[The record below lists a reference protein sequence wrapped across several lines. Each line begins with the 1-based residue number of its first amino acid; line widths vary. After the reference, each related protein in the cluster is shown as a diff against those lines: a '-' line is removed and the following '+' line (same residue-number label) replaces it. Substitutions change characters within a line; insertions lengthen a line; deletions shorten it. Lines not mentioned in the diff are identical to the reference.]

1 MSDFPGDISALVFRG
16 SVKGN
21 IGEFSLD
28 SQMLKVL
35 MQLDGKK
42 NIATVTKACGLSL
55 VEVKAVLTRLKMLD
69 LIEQI
74 ENAIPTLSDDFFD
87 YLSSQYSIALGP
99 IAEVLIDDEIQELG
113 GKQNRIPK
121 HRAAELVN
129 NLARQ
134 IPRNE
139 KRVAFQ
145 QAMVQRI
152 REG

>member
-1 MSDFPGDISALVFRG
+1 MADFTGDFSTMVFSG

-42 NIATVTKACGLSL
+42 NMAAVASTCGLKL
-55 VEVKAVLTRLKMLD
+55 GEAKEVMFRLKQLD
-69 LIEQI
+69 LIEQAQSAVPVLDAAFI
-74 ENAIPTLSDDFFD
+74 EHLTLQ
-87 YLSSQYSIALGP
+87 LSMAMGP
-99 IAEVLIDDEIQELG
+99 IAEVLIEDEIEDMG
-113 GKQNRIPK
+113 GGSDRIPK

-134 IPRNE
+134 ILRDE

-145 QAMVQRI
+145 QAMVQKI

>member
-1 MSDFPGDISALVFRG
+1 MSDFPGNISALVFRG
-16 SVKGN
+16 SVKGD
-21 IGEFSLD
+21 IGEFSID

-42 NIATVTKACGLSL
+42 NIAAVTETCGLSL
-55 VEVKAVLTRLKMLD
+55 VEIKAVLTRLKMLD
-69 LIEQI
+69 LIEPI
-74 ENAIPTLSDDFFD
+74 ENAIPTLSDDFLD
-87 YLSSQYSIALGP
+87 YLSAQYSVALGP

-113 GKQNRIPK
+113 EKNDRIPK

-134 IPRNE
+134 IPRDE

-145 QAMVQRI
+145 QAMVRRI